1 MMNTDTDQMSKSEGK
16 VLESTLAL
24 IKSNALHL
32 AEEIEKEI
40 IQRDL
45 TIAKKKT
52 VRLNEEQCIDFYM
65 DMARSASFDQVVRQ
79 LSSGEAIAMVLE
91 GRRAIGTWKNI
102 IQKLDNAP
110 FENYHQL
117 HVDKECLHAS
127 DDYFKA
133 RREIQFIF
141 PEVQLVPWNEEV
153 QHYLQEEVIP
163 TMSRAL
169 EELARTN
176 PIDPLVNVI
185 FNAKLFFSFFIH
197 RNGLQAGFGDTILR
211 EANLPLLTII
221 K

>member
-1 MMNTDTDQMSKSEGK
+1 MSTDTDQMSKSEGK

-40 IQRDL
+40 IQRNL
-45 TIAKKKT
+45 TIAKKKI

-91 GRRAIGTWKNI
+91 GRRAI
-102 IQKLDNAP
+102 
-110 FENYHQL
+110 
-117 HVDKECLHAS
+117 
-127 DDYFKA
+127 
-133 RREIQFIF
+133 
-141 PEVQLVPWNEEV
+141 VQLVPWNEEV

-176 PIDPLVNVI
+176 PIDPLKWL
-185 FNAKLFFSFFIH
+185 ASWLWRHDPQRGES
-197 RNGLQAGFGDTILR
+197 TI
-211 EANLPLLTII
+211 ADDY
-221 K
+221 